1 MSSVIIYD
9 GNCGFCNKTVRF
21 FAKNDTNNC
30 FKFVS
35 NHSVFGTELLEE
47 HKIKGMEK
55 STIILTEKKIVCTKS
70 VAIRKILL
78 KIPKY
83 RILGSLMF
91 LIPNEVSDWFYDF
104 ISNRRKRIVKNN
116 DCEIPTHEI
125 RKKFIL

>member
-47 HKIKGMEK
+47 HKIKGME
-55 STIILTEKKIVCTKS
+55 TYAT
-70 VAIRKILL
+70 ILL
-78 KIPKY
+78 EIFV
-83 RILGSLMF
+83 ILVHFRLFSFKNVILES
-91 LIPNEVSDWFYDF
+91 NE
-104 ISNRRKRIVKNN
+104 K
-116 DCEIPTHEI
+116 
-125 RKKFIL
+125 

>member
-1 MSSVIIYD
+1 MNSVIIFD
-9 GNCGFCNKTVRF
+9 GECGFCNKTVMF

-35 NHSVFGTELLEE
+35 NHSVFGIELSEK

-55 STIILTEKKIVCTKS
+55 STIILIEKEIVYTKS
-70 VAIRKILL
+70 LAIRKILL

-91 LIPNEVSDWFYDF
+91 LIPNRVSDCLYGF
-104 ISNRRKRIVKNN
+104 ISKHRKRIVNN
-116 DCEIPTHEI
+116 DYCEIPISEI
-125 RKKFIL
+125 KEKFML